1 MNRVYATPLPIRS
14 LAQLLYKS
22 EYISQLQCAVRAWAP
37 NGHHLDLRV
46 VHGEHLRISRFLPD
60 AVKVHRPQNESEC
73 R

>member
-22 EYISQLQCAVRAWAP
+22 EYISQLQCAVRARAP
-37 NGHHLDLRV
+37 NGHLDLQV

-60 AVKVHRPQNESEC
+60 ADKVHRPQNESEC